1 MRLAPILQSFF
12 TDRLIVQ
19 RQASPAT
26 IAAYRDT
33 FRLLL
38 NWLAATTGTQ
48 PATIDLG
55 QLDVTTISAFLTYLQ
70 DERGNSTSTRNGT
83 CQGV

>member
-83 CQGV
+83 CQAV